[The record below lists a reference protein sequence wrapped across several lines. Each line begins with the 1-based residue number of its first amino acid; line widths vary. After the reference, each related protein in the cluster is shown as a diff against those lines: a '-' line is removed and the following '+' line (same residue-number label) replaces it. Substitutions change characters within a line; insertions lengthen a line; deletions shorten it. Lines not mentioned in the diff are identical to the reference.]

1 MKQKAKYILKYSLI
15 LNVDPINVGISNAL
29 ITIGSNGA
37 TGLMLLFVTW
47 LYLIKL
53 KTTTK
58 TIDTIKYNL
67 VINIDP

>member
-1 MKQKAKYILKYSLI
+1 MKQKAKYIFKYSLI
-15 LNVDPINVGISNAL
+15 LNVDPINVGIGNAL
-29 ITIGSNGA
+29 ITIASNDA
-37 TGLMLLFVTW
+37 TGLIVLFVTW